1 MLCREFEAARIRSQ
15 HEHDRDVRL
24 AWYSEA
30 LARTKRLPKL
40 AGLLSRTRA
49 PEFTGRTQ
57 TSEQMR
63 AAVLVI
69 AGQFGLR
76 VTRGKERIH

>member
-1 MLCREFEAARIRSQ
+1 MLSREFAAARRRDER
-15 HEHDRDVRL
+15 EHDRDVRL
-24 AWYSEA
+24 AWYGEA

-40 AGLLSRTRA
+40 SRLLQRQPA
-49 PEFTGRTQ
+49 FTAVSQTQ
-57 TSEQMR
+57 EQMR
-63 AAVLVI
+63 SAVMVI